1 MDLDV
6 HRDELRAA
14 LGAIGDRALPAPS
27 FDLLVEVP
35 VIRHESVDRSRARLA
50 VLAAAAIIIV
60 MAAGLVWRIT
70 SDGRMVTTAP
80 ADERWIAVL
89 LSVPDGLALDRA
101 GTNEVPTSV
110 PGFDGLSD
118 ETAVS
123 AWSGTS
129 GSMVVVSS
137 PPLQTLRPVA
147 GQPVEFGDG
156 QVGWAVEDGNGLVR
170 LGWIDDRSG
179 AAVGIEAT
187 GFGLDAVTAI
197 ATSIWWVTPQIWA
210 EVTDHAGFESS
221 RQMSAGFDRWQPD
234 GSDLRNADVGVV
246 GSLQTGFW
254 LGFAIG
260 TGRSQSVGPGLPTNL
275 CWGDSTASDVEPR
288 PWLLMGDPMVTAF
301 VVTDPTD
308 GTRTTLGAFEH
319 PGLPMFRFAVT
330 TDRNGT
336 GDLRVDCERR

>member
-27 FDLLVEVP
+27 FDSLVEVP
-35 VIRHESVDRSRARLA
+35 LIRHESVDRSRARLA

-60 MAAGLVWRIT
+60 VAAGLVWRIT

-80 ADERWIAVL
+80 TDERWIAVL

-129 GSMVVVSS
+129 GSIVVASA

-156 QVGWAVEDGNGLVR
+156 QVGWAIEDGNGLVR

-187 GFGLDAVTAI
+187 GFGLDAITAI

-210 EVTDHAGFESS
+210 EVTDHAGFASR

-234 GSDLRNADVGVV
+234 GSDLPGADIGVV
-246 GSLQTGFW
+246 GSLQAGFQ
-254 LGFAIG
+254 IG
-260 TGRSQSVGPGLPTNL
+260 LELNTRVSQSVGADLPTNL
-275 CWGDSTASDVEPR
+275 CWGGSTASDFEPA
-288 PWLLMGDPMVTAF
+288 WLLMGDPMVTAF
-301 VVTDPTD
+301 VVTDPID
-308 GTRTTLGAFEH
+308 GTRTALGAFEH